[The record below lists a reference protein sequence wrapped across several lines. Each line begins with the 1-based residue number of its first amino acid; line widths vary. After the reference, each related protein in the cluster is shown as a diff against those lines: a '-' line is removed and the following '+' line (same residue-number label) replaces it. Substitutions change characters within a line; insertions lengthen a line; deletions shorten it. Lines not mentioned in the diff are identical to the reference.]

1 MFTAGAIETGCEFCS
16 EEAAAKSLKVP
27 LPQAMKRAAQA
38 TGVSEGTIRKI
49 KNEVSTLDKTEVL
62 STPGKHRKRPI
73 DRNCEIDDFD
83 KCVIR
88 QTVQDFYVQ
97 QKKVPSLKKLLPVL
111 REKLNFHW
119 NKESLRKV
127 LHSMNFRWKKCAN
140 KRKFLIERPDIVFW
154 RNNYL
159 RKMRQSRKRAEIN
172 VNSKNRLIIVHAGS
186 STGFIPG
193 AQLIYKASTKTGDYH
208 GQMNYEN
215 FEKWVLEKLIPN
227 LRPKSVVCMDNA
239 PYHTKVANP
248 TPTKYSTKKEMT
260 DWLINNGIECDRK
273 MRKAE
278 LYSLIDRNLP
288 KEIIYK
294 IDSII
299 KENGHYV
306 LRLPPYHCDLNAI
319 EYVWSSVKRLI
330 KERNITGDLS
340 LENLQ
345 NLLCDA
351 LGGVSSKEW
360 EAHCRHV
367 EKLENSYWE
376 KDGILEEV
384 VDELVVQ
391 IGSTESDSDS
401 EETESCDSD
410 SEFF

>member
-1 MFTAGAIETGCEFCS
+1 
-16 EEAAAKSLKVP
+16 
-27 LPQAMKRAAQA
+27 
-38 TGVSEGTIRKI
+38 
-49 KNEVSTLDKTEVL
+49 
-62 STPGKHRKRPI
+62 
-73 DRNCEIDDFD
+73 
-83 KCVIR
+83 
-88 QTVQDFYVQ
+88 
-97 QKKVPSLKKLLPVL
+97 
-111 REKLNFHW
+111 
-119 NKESLRKV
+119 
-127 LHSMNFRWKKCAN
+127 MNFRWKKCAN

-159 RKMRQSRKRAEIN
+159 RKMRQYRKSKCQIVFIDETWVDSNLTFRKCWQSDTISGAEIN

-248 TPTKYSTKKEMT
+248 TPTKY
-260 DWLINNGIECDRK
+260 I
-273 MRKAE
+273 
-278 LYSLIDRNLP
+278 
-288 KEIIYK
+288 
-294 IDSII
+294 
-299 KENGHYV
+299 
-306 LRLPPYHCDLNAI
+306 
-319 EYVWSSVKRLI
+319 KRLI